1 MLMEPSGK
9 FPSQTGNEKRSA
21 HTAEC
26 EIARRFLNGISGGN
40 PSGMN
45 PFADRL
51 NAQWT
56 GQKTE
61 IFFIPEY
68 YNHNS
73 ADIWLEEQGI
83 HETSEGLHDDFAVTA
98 TMLAVDSDSVR
109 TKERI
114 TADRFR
120 INGI

>member
-1 MLMEPSGK
+1 
-9 FPSQTGNEKRSA
+9 
-21 HTAEC
+21 
-26 EIARRFLNGISGGN
+26 
-40 PSGMN
+40 MN

-120 INGI
+120 INRISLAPFEKSREWGSESLNFALRKP